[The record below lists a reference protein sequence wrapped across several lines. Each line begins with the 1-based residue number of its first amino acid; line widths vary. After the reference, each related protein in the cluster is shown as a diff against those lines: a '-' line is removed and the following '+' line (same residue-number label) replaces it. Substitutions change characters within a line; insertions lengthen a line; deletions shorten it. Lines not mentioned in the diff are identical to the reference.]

1 MIADKQVNAPNLAAG
16 AVLRSC
22 LLNRSC
28 IAVMDLAYQPGRVLA
43 KVQEVHIL
51 SGGLGMLLLGMVA
64 ISALIG
70 PILNGFGM
78 FDISILSCILAQ

>member
-1 MIADKQVNAPNLAAG
+1 ME
-16 AVLRSC
+16 
-22 LLNRSC
+22 
-28 IAVMDLAYQPGRVLA
+28 LAYQPGRVLA

-51 SGGLGMLLLGMVA
+51 SGGLGMLLLGIVA

-78 FDISILSCILAQ
+78 FDISILSCTLAQ